1 MKHRASTI
9 DRHGG
14 HNKAGLTPALATAIS
29 ALVIV
34 IALILTVGGAIDLV
48 SQVAAAPNFKAG
60 LITLVLHLG
69 LVLIGPALLVA
80 YINFMPRER
89 LPRALETARIGAFAT
104 RSQAEPRHR

>member
-1 MKHRASTI
+1 MKHRPSTI
-9 DRHGG
+9 GRHRG
-14 HNKAGLTPALATAIS
+14 HHKAGVTPALATAIS
-29 ALVIV
+29 VLMIV
-34 IALILTVGGAIDLV
+34 IALILTIGGTIDLI
-48 SQVAAAPNFKAG
+48 SQVADAPNVKAG

>member
-1 MKHRASTI
+1 MKHPVSTLG
-9 DRHGG
+9 RHRGG
-14 HNKAGLTPALATAIS
+14 HKTGHTSALATTLSI
-29 ALVIV
+29 LVIA
-34 IALILTVGGAIDLV
+34 IALILTVGGAVDLI
-48 SQVAAAPNFKAG
+48 SQVAEATSFKAG

-89 LPRALETARIGAFAT
+89 LPRTLETARIGAFAT